1 MIEAPITTAAA
12 TPTVGPGPKEETPEA
27 GTLPAPQAQRY
38 IDLARTAFKRYLCI
52 HWPSFRVNGCTCS
65 WPAKSGVLK
74 DEGTAVFSCCN

>member
-52 HWPSFRVNGCTCS
+52 HWPSFRVQWLHMFLACQEWC
-65 WPAKSGVLK
+65 LK
-74 DEGTAVFSCCN
+74 R